1 MDDLTRSIREMIDG
15 IGTRPRAPHSVDS
28 VDCVDGIGGDKSTVL
43 DTSLSLS
50 LSLPAPPPDLPTQS
64 TQSTESQ
71 PDPSDHRV
79 EWVRVGA
86 DEILE
91 YAAARYIN
99 PAVLAARL
107 GIGEDELRRRLGHPI
122 EEDRGSSPLPAERAQ
137 SPRLVYPGE

>member
-1 MDDLTRSIREMIDG
+1 MDDLTRSIREMIAG
-15 IGTRPRAPHSVDS
+15 IGTRHRAPYSVDS
-28 VDCVDGIGGDKSTVL
+28 VDSVDGIEGNKSTVL

-50 LSLPAPPPDLPTQS
+50 LSLPAPPPDLS
-64 TQSTESQ
+64 TKSTESTESH
-71 PDPSDHRV
+71 PAPSGHRV
-79 EWVRVGA
+79 EWVRVSA

-122 EEDRGSSPLPAERAQ
+122 EDRGSSPLPAERAQ

>member
-15 IGTRPRAPHSVDS
+15 IGTRPRAPHSTDLM
-28 VDCVDGIGGDKSTVL
+28 DCTDGMEGNKSTVL

-50 LSLPAPPPDLPTQS
+50 LPLPAPPPHPSIQS
-64 TQSTESQ
+64 VKSVECQ
-71 PDPSDHRV
+71 PDLSDHRV